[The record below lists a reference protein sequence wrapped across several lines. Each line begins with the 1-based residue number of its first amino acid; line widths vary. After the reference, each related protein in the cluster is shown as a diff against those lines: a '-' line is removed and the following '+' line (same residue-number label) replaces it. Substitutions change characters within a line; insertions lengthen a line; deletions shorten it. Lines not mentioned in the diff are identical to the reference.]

1 MSDDLRQV
9 PEISD
14 CRYED
19 LVLGQRFGPFAE
31 RVPSSDSDRLRGA
44 VGEARPGAGAPLG
57 VLPLITLRSLRR
69 ALGGIIP
76 GGVLISQRF
85 TVHAE
90 LPADVEL
97 QVHVA
102 VSALE
107 RRGERLDTTFTF
119 ACHHAERLAAVV
131 QWTIMAPPATGPES
145 GS

>member
-1 MSDDLRQV
+1 MSEDLRQV

-14 CRYED
+14 RRYED
-19 LVLGQRFGPFAE
+19 LELGQQFGPFTE
-31 RVPSSDSDRLRGA
+31 HVPSADSDRLRGP
-44 VGEARPGAGAPLG
+44 VGEPRPGTGAPLG

-69 ALGGIIP
+69 SLDGIIP

-90 LPADVEL
+90 LPADLEVT
-97 QVHVA
+97 VRVA
-102 VSALE
+102 VSAQE

-119 ACHHAERLAAVV
+119 SLHRSELLCAVV
-131 QWTIMAPPATGPES
+131 QWTIMAPPAPDRES